1 MGVVRRYALPPWPE
15 WRNGRRDGLKIRCPK
30 GRVGSSPTSGTQVI
44 HTLTPMGQR
53 LLQRRLSSA
62 SSRLKELQTELHV
75 VKDQM
80 TSLVDDA
87 DELSLRALV
96 AETPAADHEYRE
108 AKRHADTIV
117 RHHDQLVMEI
127 AEIQVKID
135 DLLDRMK
142 ESNR

>member
-1 MGVVRRYALPPWPE
+1 M
-15 WRNGRRDGLKIRCPK
+15 
-30 GRVGSSPTSGTQVI
+30 
-44 HTLTPMGQR
+44 
-53 LLQRRLSSA
+53 
-62 SSRLKELQTELHV
+62 
-75 VKDQM
+75 KDQM